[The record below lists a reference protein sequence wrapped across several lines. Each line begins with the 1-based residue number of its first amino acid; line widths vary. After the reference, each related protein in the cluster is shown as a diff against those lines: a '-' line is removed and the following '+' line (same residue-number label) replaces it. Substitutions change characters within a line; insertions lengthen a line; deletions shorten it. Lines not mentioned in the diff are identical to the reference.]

1 MFYAHRKECVKTKMN
16 ESPEKKERTP
26 SQPSDRK
33 PDMTRTGKAVIPD
46 EAGGDGEV
54 KKKSPKSSDANN
66 PFIGTIIGAVKG
78 IVYITVVIVTGVALA
93 FFFVIPVG
101 NDIFALVKDEEV
113 IDVTIPEMATLND
126 VADIFYE
133 NGLISYPGIFKI
145 YCEFTEN
152 KNSDF
157 YGVYLAGDYSLSTT
171 LNYSQ
176 LLEALKPSSEVTVV
190 SVTIPEGMT
199 TDAIINLFVD
209 EYGIGTKE
217 GFVEAINNYDWGEDY
232 NYWFINEL
240 EQTGWSEDR
249 FYRLDGYL
257 FPDTYFFY
265 SDATEVE
272 VISKL
277 LDNFDSKFEE
287 SYRNYVASVGMTVD
301 EAITLASMIQTEAK
315 YLSEYALVS
324 SVFHN
329 RLDHA
334 DSYPTLES
342 DATIM
347 YAMEHNLGS
356 RPETLTGTE
365 YDSPYNTYKHNGLP
379 PGPICNPGYNAIIYA
394 IYPRSTNYYYFVA
407 NNDGYSVFSETKSEH
422 DQAIEDV
429 RNGVAISTLFQ
440 GGSGDDEDDEDYD
453 DEE

>member
-1 MFYAHRKECVKTKMN
+1 MN

-26 SQPSDRK
+26 SQPSGRK

-46 EAGGDGEV
+46 EAGGDGET
-54 KKKSPKSSDANN
+54 KKKSPKSSDASN

-287 SYRNYVASVGMTVD
+287 SYRTYVASVGMTVD

-440 GGSGDDEDDEDYD
+440 SGSGDDEDDEDYD